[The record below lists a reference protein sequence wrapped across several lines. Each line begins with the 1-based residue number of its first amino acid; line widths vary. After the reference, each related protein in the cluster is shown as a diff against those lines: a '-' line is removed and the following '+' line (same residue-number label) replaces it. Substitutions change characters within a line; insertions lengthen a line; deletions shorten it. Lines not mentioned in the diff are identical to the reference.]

1 MAPRIFYPRKR
12 RRAFRM
18 RSIPRKSE
26 TLGNRPWRMGW
37 PPAKAQERGGRR
49 RVGAAHPPAAGR
61 SPAAG
66 LFEGQGPGP
75 RTPPPP
81 PGPRAAPWPRGTVAH
96 GRSGGP
102 VGGAGGPGRRYGG
115 AAAFGG
121 RGGRPCGAAPRPA
134 KQKRVARGQRPR
146 ARLFQGASRPAA
158 APPPPPR
165 SPPTPKRQRKSQA
178 PRSTGPGARN
188 HGRKVRG
195 TGPTPR
201 VKPLPMPYGQRRNK
215 PLAAGY

>member
-1 MAPRIFYPRKR
+1 MLGFAFGLWTGLPQR
-12 RRAFRM
+12 RG
-18 RSIPRKSE
+18 S
-26 TLGNRPWRMGW
+26 
-37 PPAKAQERGGRR
+37 GGRR

-115 AAAFGG
+115 RRRLAAG
-121 RGGRPCGAAPRPA
+121 GAAPQGRPP
-134 KQKRVARGQRPR
+134 GQPNKIAWPGVKGPGPR
-146 ARLFQGASRPAA
+146 SFRALRAQ
-158 APPPPPR
+158 PPPPSAGFFTNAKAASCNSLAHWASASLLPPLAALGSR
-165 SPPTPKRQRKSQA
+165 SSQRPFRGAEKAASSNAERQRKSPA
-178 PRSTGPGARN
+178 PQSM
-188 HGRKVRG
+188 GRA
-195 TGPTPR
+195 T
-201 VKPLPMPYGQRRNK
+201 
-215 PLAAGY
+215 